1 MANFK
6 INVNSTSFYVVLNSK
21 ITTECAN
28 IYEFEVFS
36 TNGNTIKVTF
46 NGDSVTNKQIINN
59 GVTSSFL
66 PPYTS
71 FFNTSMIIKF
81 SLENS
86 GVAGYFSNSEIVF
99 EDVTTTSS
107 YNKASFNIVR
117 ENDTSKCIPEIE
129 RKTITFNPTTQDTV
143 NESGNFDMTFP
154 YSVLFVSINGQVLNP
169 SEYKVNGTIITI
181 TPLNGFFS
189 ITDEIIIFI

>member
-129 RKTITFNPTTQDTV
+129 RKTIIFNPTAQDTV